1 MRSFRKYYNEFWAI
15 VKANSIKAN
24 YPNVKA
30 DKNKVNL
37 WELDMNQ
44 HYKNNIYGKY
54 NLGDYLARIVV
65 EYMLSKKGL
74 SLETKTPHTRFLNS
88 IGSNLGL
95 SYQDATIWG
104 SGFERELPWFQ
115 NIFHSRPFRKL
126 DVRAVRGPL
135 THAYLKRLNQLTVNP
150 YINGGLSI
158 RYGDPAILLPFIY
171 NPDVEK
177 QTDYIIIPQYVTES
191 KLRMSYRDDLIVSM
205 KTDDYKHVVD
215 RIKSSKLVVSSS
227 LHGIILAE
235 CYGVPAVFFRGLN
248 EKIDFKYKDYYFS
261 TNRLDFPIA
270 NTVEEALTTEP
281 LPIPDLS
288 GLQQGLIDTFPY
300 DLWDN

>member
-1 MRSFRKYYNEFWAI
+1 MRSFQKYHNEFLAI
-15 VKANSIKAN
+15 VKANNIKAN
-24 YPNVKA
+24 YPKVKA
-30 DKNKVNL
+30 DKNRVNL

-65 EYMLSKKGL
+65 EFMLDKKGL
-74 SLETKTPHTRFLNS
+74 SLETEVSQTKFLNS

-95 SYQDATIWG
+95 SYQNATIWG
-104 SGFERELPWFQ
+104 SGFERELPWYQ
-115 NIFHSRPFRKL
+115 NVFHTRLFRKL
-126 DVRAVRGPL
+126 DVRAVRSPL
-135 THAYLKRLNQLTVNP
+135 TYAYLKKLNQLPPSHKSN
-150 YINGGLSI
+150 GLSI

-171 NPDVEK
+171 NPAVEK
-177 QTDYIIIPQYVTES
+177 DTDYIIIPQYVTEL
-191 KLRMSYRDDLIVSM
+191 KLRKTYPDDLIVSM

-215 RIKSSKLVVSSS
+215 RIKSSKLIVSSS

-248 EKIDFKYKDYYFS
+248 EKIDFKYKDYYYS
-261 TNRLDFPIA
+261 TNRYDFPIA
-270 NTVEEALTTEP
+270 NTVEEALETEP

-288 GLQQGLIDTFPY
+288 GLQQGLMDTFPY
-300 DLWDN
+300 DLWNN